1 MGTGSCCQGT
11 ARGGG
16 GPHLLGVAV
25 TARPAYDAGR
35 AVIAFGLAVIVV
47 LWGCVAWHIG
57 REWNRVQADAQVD
70 VVNLA
75 QVLDAHLQRT
85 IAGLDQTLLVL
96 KAEYQRDPANFKLGA
111 AVGTAAA
118 ARGVA
123 LQISLVDSHGTL
135 VDSTMPGFSPVSLI
149 DREHIQ
155 VHLVPNSSLFI
166 SKPVQ
171 GRASGKWSIQLTRR
185 LDTPDGGLAGVLVLS
200 LDPTYLTEIYRAID
214 VGPHGAVALVG
225 RDGVIRAAISSGLPQ
240 VGGRVADQALIE
252 QIFTT
257 RVGSTRASGFLGDQA
272 RLLSYRTLSDA
283 PLAVVVGRSVDDI
296 LMSHAETQFDD
307 VASGLLLTIA
317 LGTALALLYRLVH
330 RQELT
335 ARALA
340 AKKAE
345 LVASRERLKR
355 YVADLERI
363 AEVAAHD
370 LQEPL
375 RRVVAY
381 TQLLAK
387 HAESALD
394 AEGRDYV
401 AQVVAGAQRMR
412 KLVSDLEAYVAVDHL
427 PEIDSLTSAAGA
439 VAAATER
446 LAEPMQATAA
456 VVKVGRLPEV
466 AADERSLTEIFTQLL
481 DNAVRYRR
489 PDRQPMVEVS
499 ARDDGRTATFSVRDN
514 GVGIEESSRI
524 RLFEIFHRLRGIDG
538 QDGTGIG
545 LATVRRIIERL
556 GGQIW
561 VESIPGEGSTF
572 LFTLPMT
579 VRAEQAGQGVQAA

>member
-1 MGTGSCCQGT
+1 MTGRVLS
-11 ARGGG
+11 
-16 GPHLLGVAV
+16 
-25 TARPAYDAGR
+25 PASLPPANAFGLAAGR
-35 AVIAFGLAVIVV
+35 AVIAFGLVVIVV
-47 LWGCVAWHIG
+47 LWACIAWHIG
-57 REWNRVQADAQVD
+57 RERTRVQADAATGVS
-70 VVNLA
+70 NLA
-75 QVLDAHLQRT
+75 QVLEAHLQRT

-96 KAEYQRDPANFKLGA
+96 KAEYQRDPDNFRLNS
-111 AVGTAAA
+111 AVGYATA
-118 ARGVA
+118 ARGIA
-123 LQISLVDSHGTL
+123 LQISLVDAQGVL
-135 VDSTMPGFSPVSLI
+135 RDSTIPGFSPVNLA

-155 VHLVPNSSLFI
+155 VHLVPNASLFI

-185 LDTPDGGLAGVLVLS
+185 LDRPDGNLAGVLVLS
-200 LDPTYLTEIYRAID
+200 LDPAYLTEIYRSID
-214 VGPHGAVALVG
+214 VGSNGALALVG
-225 RDGVIRAAISSGLPQ
+225 RDGVIRAGITSGKPQ

-252 QIFTT
+252 QIFTN
-257 RVGSTRASGFLGDQA
+257 RVGSTRAAGFLGEQT
-272 RLLSYRTLSDA
+272 RLLSYRTLTDA

-296 LMSHAETQFDD
+296 LVSHAETQFDD
-307 VASGLLLTIA
+307 IAAGLLLTMA
-317 LGTALALLYRLVH
+317 MGAALALLYRLVH

-340 AKKAE
+340 SKKAE

-355 YVADLERI
+355 YVSDLERI

-412 KLVSDLEAYVAVDHL
+412 KLVSELESYVAVDRL
-427 PEIDSLTSAAGA
+427 PEVDALTSAAGA
-439 VAAATER
+439 VAVATER
-446 LAEPMQATAA
+446 LAEPLQAAGA
-456 VVKVGRLPEV
+456 MVKVGRLPEV
-466 AADERSLTEIFTQLL
+466 AADDRSLTEIFTQLL

-489 PDRQPMVEVS
+489 LGRQPMIEVS
-499 ARDDGRTATFSVRDN
+499 ARDDGRTATFAVRDN
-514 GVGIEESSRI
+514 GIGIEESARI
-524 RLFEIFHRLRGIDG
+524 RLFEIFHRLRSLDG

-556 GGQIW
+556 GGHIW

-579 VRAEQAGQGVQAA
+579 VRSTEVQAA